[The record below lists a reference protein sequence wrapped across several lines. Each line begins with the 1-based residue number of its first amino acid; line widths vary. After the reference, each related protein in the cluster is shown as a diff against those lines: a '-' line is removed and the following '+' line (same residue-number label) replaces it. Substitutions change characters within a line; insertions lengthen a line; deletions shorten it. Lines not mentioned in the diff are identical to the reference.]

1 MTVAD
6 RIEHPGIAPRQ
17 GADAGVEGT
26 VATLREEC
34 ELTSQLVLGLS
45 EEDFSRPTRLPA
57 WNVKEL
63 LGHLYRGID
72 RTNWALDD
80 DEPVVPDEDSVSYW
94 RRLNPSYDSTHI
106 ADRAK
111 EIADRFSSGQEL
123 AAAWDELW
131 RRALGRA
138 ANTDPDRPVKTWE
151 PVLTLEDFLRTRVLE
166 VAVHR
171 ADLMNAL
178 GLPPA
183 PSEGG
188 LDITQEILLGLVD
201 ADITALPDWDGV
213 EFIEKGTGRRPLSDE
228 DRQALGDLADGFPLL
243 A

>member
-6 RIEHPGIAPRQ
+6 RIEHPGVAPRQ

-26 VATLREEC
+26 LAALREEC
-34 ELTSQLVLGLS
+34 ELTSQLLLGLS
-45 EEDFSRPTRLPA
+45 EKDFSRPTRLPA

-80 DEPVVPDEDSVSYW
+80 DDPVVPDADSVSYW
-94 RRLNPSYDSTHI
+94 RRLDPSYDSTHI

-111 EIADRFSSGQEL
+111 EIADRFGSGQEL

-138 ANTDPDRPVKTWE
+138 ASTDPDRPMKTWE

-166 VAVHR
+166 VTVHR
-171 ADLMNAL
+171 ADLMTAL
-178 GLPPA
+178 GLPPD

-188 LDITQEILLGLVD
+188 LDITQEILLGLLD
-201 ADITALPDWDGV
+201 ADVTAVPNWDGV
-213 EFIEKGTGRRPLSDE
+213 EFIEKGTGRRPLTDD
-228 DRQALGDLADGFPLL
+228 DRKALGDLADRFPLL
-243 A
+243 G